1 MLLAVERGLDTCAQE
16 YCAHYSKTVGK
27 ALNLPDNIM
36 LFSGMA
42 LGYRDPEAPIN
53 SLRTSRDPFDDF
65 AHLQG
70 F

>member
-1 MLLAVERGLDTCAQE
+1 
-16 YCAHYSKTVGK
+16 
-27 ALNLPDNIM
+27 M

-53 SLRTSRDPFDDF
+53 SLRTSRDPFDGF